1 MALNGVYAKSTVTAT
16 PSIMSA
22 ATALASNT
30 RRIGWRI
37 QNLDTDPLFVRLG
50 SGCTTSVFD
59 MVLAAG
65 TGADNGTGGS
75 YSEVGGVVY
84 TGIITTAGTT
94 PRYTV
99 SEYYEV

>member
-1 MALNGVYAKSTVTAT
+1 MLAGVMSSSSQTRT
-16 PSIMSA
+16 PAISNE
-22 ATALASNT
+22 ATALAANKA
-30 RRIGWRI
+30 RVGWRI

-84 TGIITTAGTT
+84 NGIITIAGTT

-99 SEYYEV
+99 SEYYE